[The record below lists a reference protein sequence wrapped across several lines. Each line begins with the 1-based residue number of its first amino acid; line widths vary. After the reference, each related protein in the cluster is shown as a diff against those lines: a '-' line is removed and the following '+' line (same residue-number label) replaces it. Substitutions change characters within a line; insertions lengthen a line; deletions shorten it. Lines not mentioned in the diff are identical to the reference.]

1 MTMSRHGKDNQH
13 LRGKEWYQ
21 KHKFPGKCVKC
32 GKAGQKSDFIPLFV
46 RVTSYESHRILCRLC
61 HDCLTT
67 LAHDLGVEIPE

>member
-1 MTMSRHGKDNQH
+1 MPRHGKYNQH
-13 LRGKEWYQ
+13 LRGDGWYK